1 MSLFKRIRDVT
12 LANINSLI
20 DKAEDPVK
28 MLDQYLRDMEDDIAD
43 AETGVA
49 KQIALEKRLKQQV
62 DEARE
67 MVTKREQQAVLA
79 LESDKEDLARRALEE
94 KQTYEAKVK
103 DLESQWVKARTTA
116 DSLRDQLREMKSE
129 YEKLKA
135 KKDTMVARAEAAR
148 AQKKIQEAFSG
159 LGSSTAREGFD
170 RMEEK
175 VLQLEAE
182 AEAAG
187 EMRAGETNL
196 DRELA
201 ELTKPDVE
209 AELAALKARVQKKA
223 Q

>member
-1 MSLFKRIRDVT
+1 MSLFKRIRDVS
-12 LANINSLI
+12 LANINALL

-28 MLDQYLRDMEDDIAD
+28 MLDQYLRDMEEDIAD

-67 MVTKREQQAVLA
+67 MTAKREQQAVQA
-79 LESDKEDLARRALEE
+79 LESDREDLARRALEE
-94 KQTYEAKVK
+94 KQTYETKVK
-103 DLESQWVKARTTA
+103 DIESQWIKARASA
-116 DSLRDQLREMKSE
+116 DSLRDQLRQMKSE
-129 YEKLKA
+129 YDKLRA
-135 KKDTMVARAEAAR
+135 KRDTLVARAEAAK

-159 LGSSTAREGFD
+159 IGSATAREGFD

-187 EMRAGETNL
+187 EMRAGETDL

-201 ELTKPDVE
+201 ELAKPDVE

>member
-1 MSLFKRIRDVT
+1 MGLFKRIRDVT
-12 LANINSLI
+12 LANINALI

-28 MLDQYLRDMEDDIAD
+28 MLDQYLRDMEEDIAD

-67 MVTKREQQAVLA
+67 MVAKREQQAVQA
-79 LESDKEDLARRALEE
+79 LEADREDLARRALEE
-94 KQTYEAKVK
+94 KRVYEAKVK
-103 DLESQWVKARTTA
+103 DLESQWVKARATA

-135 KKDTMVARAEAAR
+135 KRDTLVARAEAAR

-159 LGSSTAREGFD
+159 LGSSTARAGFD

-187 EMRAGETNL
+187 EMRAGETDL
-196 DRELA
+196 DREIA
-201 ELTKPDVE
+201 ELEKPDVE
-209 AELAALKARVQKKA
+209 AELEALKARVKKKA